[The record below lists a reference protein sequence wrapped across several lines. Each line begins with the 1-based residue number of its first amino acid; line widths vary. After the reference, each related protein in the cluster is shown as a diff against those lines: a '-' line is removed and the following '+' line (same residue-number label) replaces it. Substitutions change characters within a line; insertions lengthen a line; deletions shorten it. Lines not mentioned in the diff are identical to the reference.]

1 MLTPLERLVRDKC
14 LDGDITWLPDER
26 CIALEEAEDDDDA
39 VQVELAAMKAKMA
52 SIENMLA
59 DLVSRETVTD
69 VSDV

>member
-1 MLTPLERLVRDKC
+1 
-14 LDGDITWLPDER
+14 
-26 CIALEEAEDDDDA
+26 
-39 VQVELAAMKAKMA
+39 MKAKMA